1 MYVHCGRDVV
11 LFFASAD
18 NHGSSGAPQQQGNG
32 TDCQSLEN
40 PDTLIIGYQE
50 YVQDLPFYTK
60 SRVALYDCY
69 DELKFGS
76 EHESGRGWFW
86 DKETLL
92 NTWNSRDNIIL
103 VVPQKKREDC
113 LKTMN
118 LDLTKFRHREF
129 ERYIVIM
136 K

>member
-1 MYVHCGRDVV
+1 MSVAAGI
-11 LFFASAD
+11 LFCFSLQPIITEVAE
-18 NHGSSGAPQQQGNG
+18 HRSGKEMAQTVN
-32 TDCQSLEN
+32 LWKN

-103 VVPQKKREDC
+103 VVPQKKRKDC
-113 LKTMN
+113 FKTMN
-118 LDLTKFRHREF
+118 LDLTKLRHREF